1 MPYLIAVLAL
11 LLLAGC
17 GSGAKRTAAGP
28 YEKLDDST
36 EYRIEPVPEGFTTHV
51 VYAEQQFVPR
61 QTMTVESAVQAAKQV
76 AARHAR
82 KEGRQLAPIADTDY
96 RYHVARNGVSG
107 TTSVAVALD
116 ARWQ

>member
-1 MPYLIAVLAL
+1 MRLLIAL
-11 LLLAGC
+11 LGLFLLAGC
-17 GSGAKRTAAGP
+17 GGAKRTAAGP

-36 EYRIEPVPEGFTTHV
+36 EYRIEPAPQGFTAHV

-82 KEGRQLAPIADTDY
+82 ANGKQLAPIADTDY
-96 RYHVARNGVSG
+96 RYHVDRNGISG
-107 TTSVAVALD
+107 TTSVAVVLD
-116 ARWQ
+116 ARWL